1 MITKLLFNINNLF
14 YYLFMA
20 LIVSV
25 ILYLIY
31 KLFILEN
38 DVYILHE
45 KIYKLECNGEQC
57 QIPKN
62 KITNEE
68 MNMNEIIMSQ
78 IFNDNDN
85 DDDNNKKEPIINK
98 DIDIINIEDLLPDKD
113 INSEPIFDLK
123 KEIVMD
129 DKESIISSNNLTKKK
144 LLKLNLDK
152 LKDKCIELELNTE
165 GTKAQLID
173 RIMEKEMS

>member
-20 LIVSV
+20 LIVSI

-31 KLFILEN
+31 KIFILEN

-45 KIYKLECNGEQC
+45 KFYKLECNGEQC
-57 QIPKN
+57 PIPKN

-78 IFNDNDN
+78 IFDDEDNE
-85 DDDNNKKEPIINK
+85 EPIINK
-98 DIDIINIEDLLPDKD
+98 DIDIINIEDLLPEKEMA
-113 INSEPIFDLK
+113 SEPIFDLK
-123 KEIVMD
+123 KETVMD
-129 DKESIISSNNLTKKK
+129 DKESIMSSNNLTKKK
-144 LLKLNLDK
+144 LSKLNLDK
-152 LKDKCIELELNTE
+152 LKEKCVELELNTE

-173 RIMEKEMS
+173 RILEKEMS

>member
-1 MITKLLFNINNLF
+1 MISKLLFNINNLF

-20 LIVSV
+20 IVVSI

-31 KLFILEN
+31 KMFILEN
-38 DVYILHE
+38 DVYLLNE
-45 KIYKLECNGEQC
+45 KIYKLECNGGQC

-62 KITNEE
+62 KINNDEI
-68 MNMNEIIMSQ
+68 NMNEIIMSQ
-78 IFNDNDN
+78 IFNDD
-85 DDDNNKKEPIINK
+85 EEIQPIINK
-98 DIDIINIEDLLPDKD
+98 DIDIINIEDLLPEE
-113 INSEPIFDLK
+113 ISNEPIFDLK
-123 KEIVMD
+123 KETVMD

-144 LLKLNLDK
+144 LSKLNLDK
-152 LKDKCIELELNTE
+152 LKEKCVELELNSE

>member
-14 YYLFMA
+14 YYLLMA
-20 LIVSV
+20 LIVTV

-31 KLFILEN
+31 KIFILEN

-45 KIYKLECNGEQC
+45 KFYKLECNGQQC
-57 QIPKN
+57 PISKN

-78 IFNDNDN
+78 IFDDEDNE
-85 DDDNNKKEPIINK
+85 EPIINK
-98 DIDIINIEDLLPDKD
+98 DIDIINIEDLLPEKEM
-113 INSEPIFDLK
+113 ISEPIFDLK
-123 KEIVMD
+123 KETVMD
-129 DKESIISSNNLTKKK
+129 DKESIMSSNNLTKKK
-144 LLKLNLDK
+144 LSKLNLDK
-152 LKDKCIELELNTE
+152 LKEKCVELELNTE

-173 RIMEKEMS
+173 RILEKEMS

>member
-20 LIVSV
+20 LIVTI

-31 KLFILEN
+31 KIFILEN

-45 KIYKLECNGEQC
+45 KFYKLECNGQQC
-57 QIPKN
+57 SIPKN

-78 IFNDNDN
+78 IF
-85 DDDNNKKEPIINK
+85 DDDNDEEPIINK
-98 DIDIINIEDLLPDKD
+98 DIDIINIEDLLPEKEMT
-113 INSEPIFDLK
+113 SEPIFDLK
-123 KEIVMD
+123 KETVMD
-129 DKESIISSNNLTKKK
+129 DKESIMSSNNLTKKK
-144 LLKLNLDK
+144 LSKLNLDK
-152 LKDKCIELELNTE
+152 LKEKCVELELNTE

-173 RIMEKEMS
+173 RILEKEMS